1 MKKETTAPRSVTL
14 DVWIQPGASRERVV
28 GLMGEAVKIA
38 VAAPPEKG
46 KANQAVEKLIA
57 GEFGVPAS
65 AVAVVAGAAS
75 KRKRVRVVGVS
86 ADQVQSWVNRFKAK
100 G

>member
-1 MKKETTAPRSVTL
+1 MPPHATPPAAVIA
-14 DVWIQPGASRERVV
+14 VWVQPGASRERVA
-28 GLMGEAVKIA
+28 GMMGEAVKIA

-46 KANQAVEKLIA
+46 KANQAVERFLA
-57 GEFGVPAS
+57 AEFGLPPR

-75 KRKRVRVVGVS
+75 KQKRVRLEGVT
-86 ADQVQSWVNRFKAK
+86 AEQARSWVNRFKTK